1 MRQESIAPRP
11 IPEQGG
17 SNVSWPLI
25 AGDRVQQRTG
35 YGQEQAVDL
44 AVAQACRLP
53 GIEGALILIAAGADR
68 DALRVIA
75 AAGDG
80 APRRDAVVAP
90 ARLGRLGV
98 TAQVAV
104 CDSAGERLG
113 TLAVIT
119 GDAAADGAELHEAL
133 DGLAALAGLGW
144 RGADRTAA
152 VGRMFEAGV
161 GALAKLLDLRDGY
174 TGSHAEEVV
183 ALCDKIARHLQLP
196 AVTVRELEMAAR
208 LHDLGKIGVP
218 DVILHKPGRL
228 TPAEWEVMRKHPGWG
243 AEALASVPGGAAV
256 AAAVRG
262 HHERWDGRG
271 YPDELSGE
279 QIPIASRI
287 IAVADAW
294 HAMTSNRSYRRAL
307 DDEHARQELCDGA
320 GLQFD
325 PAVVDALLVVTAADP
340 DRAGRFHRDGESDG
354 NGDATPAPIPAATG
368 GDARRRRASA
378 LSSAIARV
386 SRLPALRESRERLA
400 QLLGDPATE
409 DAQLLGVVESDL
421 ALTAAVIRAANA
433 LGTADRPT
441 TTIPDAVRQLS
452 REQLADV
459 AGATGSIDYFQHI
472 AGWEKPLE
480 HLRLHA
486 MATQRATDL
495 ISRMLHRD
503 DRDTLLVGALL
514 HDIGKL
520 VLEQSSP
527 GYPRAVHGDADTPDS
542 RVRAERRA
550 LGIDHALV
558 GALMLRRWAMPEEIA
573 KMVEGH
579 HAVDAEGPAAVLRL
593 ADMLA
598 HYVHAR
604 PVDPQAMLHAAGAA
618 GLSPQQLRALMF
630 DMSRTG
636 DATPRAT
643 EPSPLSRAQTTVL
656 RGLAEGKIYK
666 EIAADMGLSAST
678 VRTHCHNVYR
688 KLGVADRSQAVLHAA
703 SRGWL

>member
-1 MRQESIAPRP
+1 LIHRSIR
-11 IPEQGG
+11 EQGG
-17 SNVSWPLI
+17 SIVSWPLI
-25 AGDRVQQRTG
+25 AEDRAQQRVG
-35 YGQEQAVDL
+35 RAQEQAVDL
-44 AVAQACRLP
+44 VVDQACRLP
-53 GIEGALILIAAGADR
+53 GVEGALILVEAGA
-68 DALRVIA
+68 DALRVVA
-75 AAGDG
+75 GAGDG
-80 APRRDAVVAP
+80 ASRRGTVLAP
-90 ARLGRLGV
+90 ARLAGLGV
-98 TAQVAV
+98 AAQVAV
-104 CDSAGERLG
+104 CDSDGEQLG
-113 TLAVIT
+113 TLAVMG
-119 GDAAADGAELHEAL
+119 GDAAAAGTGL
-133 DGLAALAGLGW
+133 DDAVHGLAVLAGLSW
-144 RGADRTAA
+144 RSAERAA
-152 VGRMFEAGV
+152 AAERLFEAGV

-183 ALCDKIARHLQLP
+183 ALCEAIARHLKLP
-196 AVTVRELEMAAR
+196 PEALRELEMAAR

-271 YPDELSGE
+271 YPDELAGE
-279 QIPIASRI
+279 AIPIASRI

-307 DDEHARQELCDGA
+307 DEEHARQELADGA
-320 GLQFD
+320 GAQFD
-325 PAVVDALLVVTAADP
+325 PAVVDALLAVTVTNR
-340 DRAGRFHRDGESDG
+340 DRAGRFSRDGDG
-354 NGDATPAPIPAATG
+354 APAPAPACAANA
-368 GDARRRRASA
+368 GDERRRRATA
-378 LSSAIARV
+378 LSSAMVRV
-386 SRLPALRESRERLA
+386 ARLPALRESHERLE
-400 QLLGDPATE
+400 QLLAEPSTE
-409 DAQLLGVVESDL
+409 DAQLLGVIESDL
-421 ALTAAVIRAANA
+421 ALTVATVRAANA
-433 LGTADRPT
+433 LSVTERPV
-441 TTIPDAVRQLS
+441 TTIPEAVRQLS

-459 AGATGSIDYFQHI
+459 VRAMGSVDYFQHI
-472 AGWEKPLE
+472 AGWDKPLE

-495 ISRMLHRD
+495 IARMLHRP

-527 GYPRAVHGDADTPDS
+527 GYPRAVHGDADTPDG
-542 RVRAERRA
+542 RVRAERRV
-550 LGIDHALV
+550 LGVDHAVV
-558 GALMLRRWAMPEEIA
+558 GGLMLRRWALPEEIA
-573 KMVEGH
+573 EMVEGH

-604 PVDPQAMLHAAGAA
+604 PVDPQVMLHGAVAA

-630 DMSRTG
+630 DLSRTG
-636 DATPRAT
+636 DAAPRAT
-643 EPSPLSRAQTTVL
+643 EPSPLSRAQTAVL

-666 EIAADMGLSAST
+666 EIAVELGLSAST

-688 KLGVADRSQAVLHAA
+688 KLGVADRSQAVLHASA
-703 SRGWL
+703 RGWL

>member
-1 MRQESIAPRP
+1 
-11 IPEQGG
+11 
-17 SNVSWPLI
+17 LI
-25 AGDRVQQRTG
+25 AGDQAQQRI
-35 YGQEQAVDL
+35 GQEQAVDL
-44 AVAQACRLP
+44 VVDQACRLP
-53 GIEGALILIAAGADR
+53 GVEGALILVAESAGSSGLRVVAGAG
-68 DALRVIA
+68 
-75 AAGDG
+75 AGATHRG
-80 APRRDAVVAP
+80 TVQAP
-90 ARLGRLGV
+90 ARLERLGV
-98 TAQVAV
+98 VAQVAV
-104 CDSAGERLG
+104 CDRDGEKLG
-113 TLAVIT
+113 TLAII
-119 GDAAADGAELHEAL
+119 GGAAAAGGTGL
-133 DGLAALAGLGW
+133 DDAVNGLAALAGLSW
-144 RGADRTAA
+144 RHAERAAA
-152 VGRMFEAGV
+152 VERAFEAGV

-183 ALCDKIARHLQLP
+183 ALCDAIARHLQLSL
-196 AVTVRELEMAAR
+196 VTVRELEVAAR

-228 TPAEWEVMRKHPGWG
+228 TPAEWEVMRMHPGWG
-243 AEALASVPGGAAV
+243 AEALGSVPGGAGV

-279 QIPIASRI
+279 EIPIASRI

-307 DDEHARQELCDGA
+307 DEEHARQELRDGA
-320 GLQFD
+320 GAQFD
-325 PAVVDALLVVTAADP
+325 PAVVEALLVVTSAGQ
-340 DRAGRFHRDGESDG
+340 DRTGRFHREGYDVPE
-354 NGDATPAPIPAATG
+354 PAPAASG
-368 GDARRRRASA
+368 GEERRRRASA
-378 LSSAIARV
+378 LSGAMARV
-386 SRLPALRESRERLA
+386 ARLPALRESRERLEQA
-400 QLLGDPATE
+400 LADPSSGDTQLLGI
-409 DAQLLGVVESDL
+409 VESDL
-421 ALTAAVIRAANA
+421 ALTVATIRAANA
-433 LGTADRPT
+433 LSSTPRT
-441 TTIPDAVRQLS
+441 ITTIPDAIRQLS
-452 REQLADV
+452 REQLAEV
-459 AGATGSIDYFQHI
+459 AGAVGSIDYFQHI

-495 ISRMLHRD
+495 VARMLHHPNHD
-503 DRDTLLVGALL
+503 MLLVGALL

-527 GYPRAVHGDADTPDS
+527 GYPRAVHGDADTPDG

-558 GALMLRRWAMPEEIA
+558 GGLMLRRWAMPEEIA
-573 KMVEGH
+573 TMVERH

-598 HYVHAR
+598 HYAHAR
-604 PVDPQAMLHAAGAA
+604 PVDPQVMLHAAGAA

-643 EPSPLSRAQTTVL
+643 EPSPLSRAQTAVL

-688 KLGVADRSQAVLHAA
+688 KLGVSDRSQAVLHATA
-703 SRGWL
+703 RGWL

>member
-1 MRQESIAPRP
+1 LRQESIDHRAIR
-11 IPEQGG
+11 EQGG
-17 SNVSWPLI
+17 STVSWPLI
-25 AGDRVQQRTG
+25 AGDRAQQRV
-35 YGQEQAVDL
+35 GQEQAVDL
-44 AVAQACRLP
+44 VVDQACRLP
-53 GIEGALILIAAGADR
+53 GVEGALILAAERAGLGSRRVCAGA
-68 DALRVIA
+68 V
-75 AAGDG
+75 DG
-80 APRRDAVVAP
+80 ATHRGTVHAP
-90 ARLGRLGV
+90 ERLDRLGV
-98 TAQVAV
+98 VAQVAV
-104 CDSAGERLG
+104 CDSDGEQVG
-113 TLAVIT
+113 TLAII
-119 GDAAADGAELHEAL
+119 GGAAAAGGTGL
-133 DGLAALAGLGW
+133 DDAVNGLAALAGLSW
-144 RGADRTAA
+144 RHAERAAA
-152 VGRMFEAGV
+152 VERVFEAGV

-183 ALCDKIARHLQLP
+183 ALCDAIARHLQLP
-196 AVTVRELEMAAR
+196 LVTVRELETAAR

-228 TPAEWEVMRKHPGWG
+228 TPAEWEVMRMHPGWG
-243 AEALASVPGGAAV
+243 AEALASVPGGAGV

-279 QIPIASRI
+279 EIPIASRI

-307 DDEHARQELCDGA
+307 DEEHARQELRDGA
-320 GLQFD
+320 GAQFD
-325 PAVVDALLVVTAADP
+325 PAVVEALLAVTAVNR
-340 DRAGRFHRDGESDG
+340 DRAGRFHRE
-354 NGDATPAPIPAATG
+354 GDDVPVLEPAPAASAG
-368 GDARRRRASA
+368 EERRRRASA
-378 LSSAIARV
+378 LSGAMARV
-386 SRLPALRESRERLA
+386 SRLPALRESRERLEQA
-400 QLLGDPATE
+400 LADPSSG
-409 DAQLLGVVESDL
+409 DAQLLGIVESDL
-421 ALTAAVIRAANA
+421 ALTVATIRAANA
-433 LGTADRPT
+433 LSSTDRAI
-441 TTIPDAVRQLS
+441 TTIPDAIRQLS
-452 REQLADV
+452 REQLAEV
-459 AGATGSIDYFQHI
+459 ARAAGSIDFFQHI

-495 ISRMLHRD
+495 VARMVHHPD
-503 DRDTLLVGALL
+503 HDTLLVGALL

-527 GYPRAVHGDADTPDS
+527 GYPRAVHGDADTPDG

-558 GALMLRRWAMPEEIA
+558 GGLMLRRWAMPEAIA
-573 KMVEGH
+573 VMVEGH

-598 HYVHAR
+598 HYAHAR
-604 PVDPQAMLHAAGAA
+604 PVDPQVMLHAAGAA

-636 DATPRAT
+636 DAAPRAI
-643 EPSPLSRAQTTVL
+643 EPSPLSRAQTAVL

-688 KLGVADRSQAVLHAA
+688 KLGVSDRSQAVLHATA
-703 SRGWL
+703 RGWL

>member
-1 MRQESIAPRP
+1 M
-11 IPEQGG
+11 
-17 SNVSWPLI
+17 SWPLI
-25 AGDRVQQRTG
+25 AGDQAQQRMG
-35 YGQEQAVDL
+35 REQAVDL
-44 AVAQACRLP
+44 VVDQACRLP
-53 GIEGALILIAAGADR
+53 GVEGAVILTAERPGAG
-68 DALRVIA
+68 ALRVV
-75 AAGDG
+75 AGAG
-80 APRRDAVVAP
+80 AGASHRGTVHAP
-90 ARLGRLGV
+90 ERLDRLGV
-98 TAQVAV
+98 VAQVAV
-104 CDSAGERLG
+104 CDSEGEQVG
-113 TLAVIT
+113 TLAII
-119 GDAAADGAELHEAL
+119 GGAAAAGGTGL
-133 DGLAALAGLGW
+133 DDAVNGLAALAGLSW
-144 RGADRTAA
+144 RHAERAAA
-152 VGRMFEAGV
+152 VERVFEAGV

-183 ALCDKIARHLQLP
+183 ALCDAIARHLRLP
-196 AVTVRELEMAAR
+196 QVTVRELEIAAR

-228 TPAEWEVMRKHPGWG
+228 TPAEWEVMRMHPGWG
-243 AEALASVPGGAAV
+243 AEALASVPGGAGV

-279 QIPIASRI
+279 EIPIASRI

-294 HAMTSNRSYRRAL
+294 HAMTSNRAYRRAL
-307 DDEHARQELCDGA
+307 DEEHARQELRDGA
-320 GLQFD
+320 GTQFD
-325 PAVVDALLVVTAADP
+325 PAVVDALLAVTATNRE
-340 DRAGRFHRDGESDG
+340 RAGRFHRE
-354 NGDATPAPIPAATG
+354 GDDVPVLEPAPVASAG
-368 GDARRRRASA
+368 EERRRRASA
-378 LSSAIARV
+378 LSGAMARV
-386 SRLPALRESRERLA
+386 SRLPALRESRERLEQA
-400 QLLGDPATE
+400 LADPAGG
-409 DAQLLGVVESDL
+409 DAQLLGIVESDL
-421 ALTAAVIRAANA
+421 ALTVATIRAANA
-433 LGTADRPT
+433 LSTTGRAI
-441 TTIPDAVRQLS
+441 TTIPDAIRQLS
-452 REQLADV
+452 REQLSEI

-495 ISRMLHRD
+495 VARMVRHPD
-503 DRDTLLVGALL
+503 HDTLLVGALL
-514 HDIGKL
+514 HDVGKL

-527 GYPRAVHGDADTPDS
+527 GYPRAVHGDADTPDG

-558 GALMLRRWAMPEEIA
+558 GALMLRRWAMPEKIA
-573 KMVEGH
+573 VMVEGH

-598 HYVHAR
+598 HYAHAR
-604 PVDPQAMLHAAGAA
+604 PVDPQVMLHAAGAA

-636 DATPRAT
+636 DATPRAI
-643 EPSPLSRAQTTVL
+643 EPSPLSRAQTAVL

-688 KLGVADRSQAVLHAA
+688 KLGVSDRSQAVLHATA
-703 SRGWL
+703 RGWL

>member
-1 MRQESIAPRP
+1 M
-11 IPEQGG
+11 
-17 SNVSWPLI
+17 SWPLI
-25 AGDRVQQRTG
+25 AGDQVQQRVG
-35 YGQEQAVDL
+35 REQAVDL
-44 AVAQACRLP
+44 VVDQACRLP
-53 GIEGALILIAAGADR
+53 GVEGALILVTESAGS
-68 DALRVIA
+68 ALRVV
-75 AAGDG
+75 AGAG
-80 APRRDAVVAP
+80 AGATERGAVLAP
-90 ARLGRLGV
+90 ARLERLGV
-98 TAQVAV
+98 VTQLAIR
-104 CDSAGERLG
+104 DSDGEELG
-113 TLAVIT
+113 TLAVIR
-119 GDAAADGAELHEAL
+119 GAAAAGGTGLHDAVN
-133 DGLAALAGLGW
+133 GLAALAGLSW
-144 RGADRTAA
+144 RHAERAAA
-152 VGRMFEAGV
+152 VESVFEAGV

-183 ALCDKIARHLQLP
+183 ALCDAIARHLQLP
-196 AVTVRELEMAAR
+196 LVTVRELEVAAR

-228 TPAEWEVMRKHPGWG
+228 TPAEWEVMRMHPGWG
-243 AEALASVPGGAAV
+243 AEALGSVPGGAGV

-279 QIPIASRI
+279 EIPIASRI

-307 DDEHARQELCDGA
+307 DEEHARQELCDGA
-320 GLQFD
+320 GTQFD
-325 PAVVDALLVVTAADP
+325 PAVVEALLAVTAANS
-340 DRAGRFHRDGESDG
+340 DRAGRFHRE
-354 NGDATPAPIPAATG
+354 GDDVPELAPAASG
-368 GDARRRRASA
+368 GDERRRRASA
-378 LSSAIARV
+378 LSGAMARV
-386 SRLPALRESRERLA
+386 ARLPALRESRERLEQA
-400 QLLGDPATE
+400 LADPSSGDTQVLGI
-409 DAQLLGVVESDL
+409 VESDL
-421 ALTAAVIRAANA
+421 ALTVATIRAANA
-433 LGTADRPT
+433 LSTSQRAI
-441 TTIPDAVRQLS
+441 TTIPDAIRQLS

-459 AGATGSIDYFQHI
+459 AAAAGSIDYFQHI

-495 ISRMLHRD
+495 VARMLHHPD
-503 DRDTLLVGALL
+503 HDTLLVGALL

-527 GYPRAVHGDADTPDS
+527 GYPRAVHGDADTPDG
-542 RVRAERRA
+542 RVRAEQRA
-550 LGIDHALV
+550 LGIDHAVV
-558 GALMLRRWAMPEEIA
+558 GGLMLRRWAMPEGIA
-573 KMVEGH
+573 TMVEGH

-598 HYVHAR
+598 HYAHAR
-604 PVDPQAMLHAAGAA
+604 PVDPQVMLHAAGAA

-643 EPSPLSRAQTTVL
+643 EPSPLSRAQTAVL
-656 RGLAEGKIYK
+656 RGLAEGKTYK

-688 KLGVADRSQAVLHAA
+688 KLGVSDRSQAVLHATA
-703 SRGWL
+703 RGWL

>member
-1 MRQESIAPRP
+1 
-11 IPEQGG
+11 
-17 SNVSWPLI
+17 LI
-25 AGDRVQQRTG
+25 AGDQARQRV
-35 YGQEQAVDL
+35 GQEQAADL
-44 AVAQACRLP
+44 VVEQACRLP
-53 GIEGALILIAAGADR
+53 GVEGALILVAESARVAGLRVVAGAG
-68 DALRVIA
+68 
-75 AAGDG
+75 AGATHRG
-80 APRRDAVVAP
+80 TVQAP
-90 ARLGRLGV
+90 ARLDRLGV
-98 TAQVAV
+98 VAQVAV
-104 CDSAGERLG
+104 CDSDGERLG
-113 TLAVIT
+113 TLAII
-119 GDAAADGAELHEAL
+119 GDGAAAVGTELDDAL
-133 DGLAALAGLGW
+133 SGLAALAGLGW
-144 RGADRTAA
+144 RHAERAAA
-152 VGRMFEAGV
+152 VERVFEAGV
-161 GALAKLLDLRDGY
+161 GALARLLDLRDGY

-183 ALCDKIARHLQLP
+183 ALCDAIARHLELP
-196 AVTVRELEMAAR
+196 LVTLRELEVAAR

-228 TPAEWEVMRKHPGWG
+228 TPAEWEVMRMHPGWG
-243 AEALASVPGGAAV
+243 AEALASVPGGAGV

-279 QIPIASRI
+279 EIPIASRI

-307 DDEHARQELCDGA
+307 DEEHARQELRDGA
-320 GLQFD
+320 GAQFD
-325 PAVVDALLVVTAADP
+325 PAVVDALLAVTAVNR
-340 DRAGRFHRDGESDG
+340 DRTGRFHRP
-354 NGDATPAPIPAATG
+354 GDEAPAPVPVPTPAAAG
-368 GDARRRRASA
+368 GEERRRRASA
-378 LSSAIARV
+378 LAGAMARV
-386 SRLPALRESRERLA
+386 ARLPALRESRERLEQA
-400 QLLGDPATE
+400 LADPASG
-409 DAQLLGVVESDL
+409 DAQLLGIVESDL
-421 ALTAAVIRAANA
+421 ALTVATIRAANA
-433 LGTADRPT
+433 LSTTGRAI
-441 TTIPDAVRQLS
+441 TTIPDAIRQLS
-452 REQLADV
+452 REQLTEV
-459 AGATGSIDYFQHI
+459 ANAAGSIDYFQHI

-495 ISRMLHRD
+495 VARMVRRPDH
-503 DRDTLLVGALL
+503 DTLLVGALL

-558 GALMLRRWAMPEEIA
+558 GGLMLRRWAMPEEIA
-573 KMVEGH
+573 AMVEGH

-598 HYVHAR
+598 HYAHAR
-604 PVDPQAMLHAAGAA
+604 PVDPQVMLHAAGAA

-630 DMSRTG
+630 DMSRAG

-643 EPSPLSRAQTTVL
+643 EPSPLSRAQTAVL

-688 KLGVADRSQAVLHAA
+688 KLGVSDRSQAVLHATA
-703 SRGWL
+703 RGWL

>member
-1 MRQESIAPRP
+1 MRQESIDHRAIR
-11 IPEQGG
+11 EQGG
-17 SNVSWPLI
+17 STVSWPLI
-25 AGDRVQQRTG
+25 AGDQAQQRG
-35 YGQEQAVDL
+35 GQEQAVDL
-44 AVAQACRLP
+44 VVDQACRLP
-53 GIEGALILIAAGADR
+53 GVEGALILVTERAGTS
-68 DALRVIA
+68 ALRVV
-75 AAGDG
+75 AGAG
-80 APRRDAVVAP
+80 AGASHRGTVHAP
-90 ARLGRLGV
+90 ARLERLGV
-98 TAQVAV
+98 VAQVAV
-104 CDSAGERLG
+104 CDGDGEQVA
-113 TLAVIT
+113 TLAII
-119 GDAAADGAELHEAL
+119 GGAAAVGGTGL
-133 DGLAALAGLGW
+133 DDAVNGLAALAGLSW
-144 RGADRTAA
+144 RDAERTAA
-152 VGRMFEAGV
+152 VERVFEAGV
-161 GALAKLLDLRDGY
+161 GALGKLLDLRDGY

-183 ALCDKIARHLQLP
+183 ALCDAIARRLQLP
-196 AVTVRELEMAAR
+196 PATVRELETAAR

-228 TPAEWEVMRKHPGWG
+228 TPAEWEVMRRHPGWG
-243 AEALASVPGGAAV
+243 AEALASVPGGAGV

-279 QIPIASRI
+279 EIPIASRI

-307 DDEHARQELCDGA
+307 DEEHARQELRDGA
-320 GLQFD
+320 GAQFD
-325 PAVVDALLVVTAADP
+325 PAVVEALLAVAATNR
-340 DRAGRFHRDGESDG
+340 DRAGRFHRE
-354 NGDATPAPIPAATG
+354 GDRAPVPEPAPATSG
-368 GDARRRRASA
+368 GEDRRRRASA
-378 LSSAIARV
+378 LSGAMARV
-386 SRLPALRESRERLA
+386 SRLPALRESRERLEQA
-400 QLLGDPATE
+400 LADPSSGDTELLGI
-409 DAQLLGVVESDL
+409 VESDL
-421 ALTAAVIRAANA
+421 ALTVATIRAANA
-433 LGTADRPT
+433 LSTTERT
-441 TTIPDAVRQLS
+441 ITTIPDAIRQLS
-452 REQLADV
+452 RQQLVEV

-495 ISRMLHRD
+495 VARMLHRGD
-503 DRDTLLVGALL
+503 HDTLLVGALL

-527 GYPRAVHGDADTPDS
+527 GYPHAVHGDADTPDG

-558 GALMLRRWAMPEEIA
+558 GGLMLRRWAMPEEIA
-573 KMVEGH
+573 RMVEGH
-579 HAVDAEGPAAVLRL
+579 HSVDAEGPAAVLRL

-598 HYVHAR
+598 HYAHAR
-604 PVDPQAMLHAAGAA
+604 PVDPQVMLHAAGAA

-643 EPSPLSRAQTTVL
+643 EPSPLSRAQTAVL

-688 KLGVADRSQAVLHAA
+688 KLGVSDRSQAVLHAT

>member
-1 MRQESIAPRP
+1 
-11 IPEQGG
+11 
-17 SNVSWPLI
+17 LI
-25 AGDRVQQRTG
+25 AGDRARQRV
-35 YGQEQAVDL
+35 GQEQAVDL
-44 AVAQACRLP
+44 VVDQACRLP
-53 GIEGALILIAAGADR
+53 GVEGALILVAEST
-68 DALRVIA
+68 ALRVV
-75 AAGDG
+75 AGAGAG
-80 APRRDAVVAP
+80 APHRGTVHP
-90 ARLGRLGV
+90 STRLDRLGV
-98 TAQVAV
+98 VAQIAI
-104 CDSAGERLG
+104 CDSDGEQLG
-113 TLAVIT
+113 TLAII
-119 GDAAADGAELHEAL
+119 GDAAVVGDTDCGDAL
-133 DGLAALAGLGW
+133 SGLAVLAALGRRHAE
-144 RGADRTAA
+144 RAAA
-152 VGRMFEAGV
+152 VERVFEAGV

-183 ALCDKIARHLQLP
+183 ALCDAIARHLRLP
-196 AVTVRELEMAAR
+196 DVVLRELEVAAR

-228 TPAEWEVMRKHPGWG
+228 TPAEWEVMRRHPGWG
-243 AEALASVPGGAAV
+243 AEALASVPGGAGV

-279 QIPIASRI
+279 EIPVASRI

-307 DDEHARQELCDGA
+307 DEEHARQELCDGA
-320 GLQFD
+320 GAQFD
-325 PAVVDALLVVTAADP
+325 PAVVEALLAVTAADR
-340 DRAGRFHRDGESDG
+340 DRTGRFHRT
-354 NGDATPAPIPAATG
+354 GDEVPAAATG
-368 GDARRRRASA
+368 GDERRRRASA
-378 LSSAIARV
+378 LADAMARV
-386 SRLPALRESRERLA
+386 SRLPALRESRERLEHA
-400 QLLGDPATE
+400 LTDPSSDDARLLGI
-409 DAQLLGVVESDL
+409 VESDL
-421 ALTAAVIRAANA
+421 ALTVATIRAANA
-433 LGTADRPT
+433 LST
-441 TTIPDAVRQLS
+441 TERAITSIPDAVRQLS
-452 REQLADV
+452 RKQLADV
-459 AGATGSIDYFQHI
+459 AGAVGSIDYFQQI

-495 ISRMLHRD
+495 VARMVHHPD
-503 DRDTLLVGALL
+503 HDTLLVGALL

-527 GYPRAVHGDADTPDS
+527 GYPRAVHGDADTPDG

-558 GALMLRRWAMPEEIA
+558 GGLMLRRWAMPEEIA
-573 KMVEGH
+573 AMVEGH

-598 HYVHAR
+598 HYAHAR
-604 PVDPQAMLHAAGAA
+604 PVDPQVMLHAAGAA

-636 DATPRAT
+636 EATPRAT
-643 EPSPLSRAQTTVL
+643 EPSPLSRAQTAVL

-688 KLGVADRSQAVLHAA
+688 KLGVSDRSQAVLRATA
-703 SRGWL
+703 RGWL

>member
-1 MRQESIAPRP
+1 M
-11 IPEQGG
+11 
-17 SNVSWPLI
+17 SWPAI
-25 AGDRVQQRTG
+25 AGDQAQQRG
-35 YGQEQAVDL
+35 GQERATDLVVD
-44 AVAQACRLP
+44 QACRLP
-53 GIEGALILIAAGADR
+53 GVEGALILDAPSADAT
-68 DALRVIA
+68 ALRVV
-75 AAGDG
+75 AGAG
-80 APRRDAVVAP
+80 AGASLRGTVHAP
-90 ARLGRLGV
+90 GQLDRLGV
-98 TAQVAV
+98 VAQVAV
-104 CDSAGERLG
+104 CDSDGQRLG
-113 TLAVIT
+113 TLAII
-119 GDAAADGAELHEAL
+119 GGAAAAAGTGL
-133 DGLAALAGLGW
+133 DDAVNGLATLAGLSW
-144 RGADRTAA
+144 RSAERAA
-152 VGRMFEAGV
+152 TVERVFEAGV

-183 ALCDKIARHLQLP
+183 ALCEAIARHLQLP
-196 AVTVRELEMAAR
+196 LVTVRELEMAAR

-228 TPAEWEVMRKHPGWG
+228 TTAEWEVMRMHPGWG
-243 AEALASVPGGAAV
+243 AEALASVPGGAGV

-279 QIPIASRI
+279 EIPIASRV

-307 DDEHARQELCDGA
+307 DEEHARQELRDGA
-320 GLQFD
+320 GAQFD
-325 PAVVDALLVVTAADP
+325 PAVVDALLAVTALTR
-340 DRAGRFHRDGESDG
+340 DRAGRFHRE
-354 NGDATPAPIPAATG
+354 GDAVPGSVPTPAPAATG
-368 GDARRRRASA
+368 GDDRRRRASA
-378 LSSAIARV
+378 LSGAMARV
-386 SRLPALRESRERLA
+386 SRLPALREPRERLEQA
-400 QLLGDPATE
+400 LADPAGGGSVELLGI
-409 DAQLLGVVESDL
+409 VESDL
-421 ALTAAVIRAANA
+421 ALTVATIRAANA
-433 LGTADRPT
+433 LSATDRPI
-441 TTIPDAVRQLS
+441 TTIPDAIRQLS

-459 AGATGSIDYFQHI
+459 AGAVGSIDYFQHI

-495 ISRMLHRD
+495 VARMLHRPD
-503 DRDTLLVGALL
+503 HDTLLVGALL

-527 GYPRAVHGDADTPDS
+527 GYPRAVHGDADTPDG
-542 RVRAERRA
+542 RVRAERRV

-558 GALMLRRWAMPEEIA
+558 GGLMLRRWAMPEEIA
-573 KMVEGH
+573 TMVERH

-598 HYVHAR
+598 HYAHAR
-604 PVDPQAMLHAAGAA
+604 PVDPQVMLHAAGAA

-643 EPSPLSRAQTTVL
+643 EPSPLSRAQTAVL

-666 EIAADMGLSAST
+666 EIAVDMGLSAST

-688 KLGVADRSQAVLHAA
+688 KLGVSDRSQAVLHATA
-703 SRGWL
+703 RGWL

>member
-1 MRQESIAPRP
+1 MDL
-11 IPEQGG
+11 
-17 SNVSWPLI
+17 V
-25 AGDRVQQRTG
+25 
-35 YGQEQAVDL
+35 VD
-44 AVAQACRLP
+44 QACRLP
-53 GIEGALILIAAGADR
+53 GVEGALILVADG
-68 DALRVIA
+68 DALRVV
-75 AAGDG
+75 AGAG
-80 APRRDAVVAP
+80 AGATHRGTVQ
-90 ARLGRLGV
+90 ARAWLERLGV
-98 TAQVAV
+98 VAQVAV
-104 CDSAGERLG
+104 CDGDGEQFG
-113 TLAVIT
+113 TLAII
-119 GDAAADGAELHEAL
+119 GGAAAAGGTGL
-133 DGLAALAGLGW
+133 DDAVNGLAALAGLSW
-144 RGADRTAA
+144 RPAERAAA
-152 VGRMFEAGV
+152 VERVFAAGV

-183 ALCDKIARHLQLP
+183 ALCDAIARHLRLP
-196 AVTVRELEMAAR
+196 LVTVGELEVAAR

-228 TPAEWEVMRKHPGWG
+228 TPAEWEVMRMHPAWG
-243 AEALASVPGGAAV
+243 AEALGSVPGGAGV

-279 QIPIASRI
+279 EIPIASRI

-307 DDEHARQELCDGA
+307 DEEHARQELREGA
-320 GLQFD
+320 GAQFD
-325 PAVVDALLVVTAADP
+325 PAVVEALLAVTAD
-340 DRAGRFHRDGESDG
+340 DRDRSGRFHREGEDGPVPET
-354 NGDATPAPIPAATG
+354 APPASG
-368 GDARRRRASA
+368 GDDRRRRASA
-378 LSSAIARV
+378 LSGAMARV
-386 SRLPALRESRERLA
+386 ARLPALRESRERLEQA
-400 QLLGDPATE
+400 LADPCSGDTQLLGI
-409 DAQLLGVVESDL
+409 VESDL
-421 ALTAAVIRAANA
+421 ALTVATIRAANA
-433 LGTADRPT
+433 LSTTHRAI
-441 TTIPDAVRQLS
+441 TTIPDAIRQLS

-459 AGATGSIDYFQHI
+459 ASAVGSIDYFQHI

-495 ISRMLHRD
+495 VARMLHHPEHD
-503 DRDTLLVGALL
+503 MLLVGALL

-527 GYPRAVHGDADTPDS
+527 GYPRAVHGDADTPDG

-558 GALMLRRWAMPEEIA
+558 GGLMLRRWAMPEEIA
-573 KMVEGH
+573 TMVERH

-598 HYVHAR
+598 HYAHAR
-604 PVDPQAMLHAAGAA
+604 PVDPQVMLHAAGAA

-643 EPSPLSRAQTTVL
+643 EPSPLSRAQTAVL

-688 KLGVADRSQAVLHAA
+688 KLGVADRSQAVLHATA
-703 SRGWL
+703 RGWL